1 MPFKQQVFAL
11 LVSLLVFIFTIE
23 MVRQKRLREEYSVL
37 WLFTSCV
44 MFVLVIKYD
53 WLVAITNLI
62 GAALPTSTLFT
73 GSIVFLVLL
82 GVQFSIKISRLSDQV
97 KDLVQEN
104 AILRHQF
111 EEIIRDRGPGTGEG
125 PKIRDRGPGTG
136 RGPKSKT
143 AEGDKFLLVPGP

>member
-111 EEIIRDRGPGTGEG
+111 DEMVKRRGPVRARNQGPGTG
-125 PKIRDRGPGTG
+125 DR
-136 RGPKSKT
+136 
-143 AEGDKFLLVPGP
+143 

>member
-44 MFVLVIKYD
+44 MFVLVLKYD
-53 WLVAITNLI
+53 WLVAITNLV
-62 GAALPTSTLFT
+62 GAVLPTTTLFL
-73 GSIVFLVLL
+73 GSIIFLVLL

-97 KDLVQEN
+97 KNLVQEN

-111 EEIIRDRGPGTGEG
+111 DNILKARGPGF
-125 PKIRDRGPGTG
+125 GTQG
-136 RGPKSKT
+136 SQPDSKPEPS
-143 AEGDKFLLVPGP
+143 A

>member
-111 EEIIRDRGPGTGEG
+111 EEILGTRDSGLGTGKG
-125 PKIRDRGPGTG
+125 QKSKYQGLGTG
-136 RGPKSKT
+136 
-143 AEGDKFLLVPGP
+143 D